1 MLHPF
6 FQVGTRVKNDER
18 YWRHDW
24 SDMSGKVKRF
34 DKAGNGCNTREMP
47 IFRWEWIVSI
57 SSFFATLLAQKC
69 FTQLCDSSLE
79 CRPPSPIGVS
89 ARSKWVHFQGNWN
102 AAFPKVVMA
111 SDVAHQM
118 LRIRWSAT
126 QTHTL
131 ESKRCYTTAETDSF
145 NTTLVSFSRV

>member
-1 MLHPF
+1 MKRGLALHSLATARAVRRSEVSALKYCIF
-6 FQVGTRVKNDER
+6 LSTLVKNDER

-24 SDMSGKVKRF
+24 SDMSGKVKRS

-57 SSFFATLLAQKC
+57 SSFFTALLAQKC

-111 SDVAHQM
+111 SKHSTPGAPNPLEHD
-118 LRIRWSAT
+118 T
-126 QTHTL
+126 DTHIG
-131 ESKRCYTTAETDSF
+131 K
-145 NTTLVSFSRV
+145 